1 MIEFFNVIEKSINE
15 YESSKDLK
23 DIVEDY
29 SYLVETDDLKS
40 DDILNENLS
49 AAINL
54 FKILS
59 PTDNN
64 KEYLDNFEKSL
75 KLKIRSNYS
84 KPLKVLT

>member
-1 MIEFFNVIEKSINE
+1 VIEKSINE
-15 YESSKDLK
+15 FESTEKDLK

-59 PTDNN
+59 PNDNN
-64 KEYLDNFEKSL
+64 
-75 KLKIRSNYS
+75 
-84 KPLKVLT
+84 

>member
-1 MIEFFNVIEKSINE
+1 LIEFFNVIEKSINE
-15 YESSKDLK
+15 FESTEKDLK

-59 PTDNN
+59 PNDNN
-64 KEYLDNFEKSL
+64 
-75 KLKIRSNYS
+75 
-84 KPLKVLT
+84 

>member
-1 MIEFFNVIEKSINE
+1 MIEKSINE
-15 YESSKDLK
+15 FESTEKDLK

-59 PTDNN
+59 PNDNN
-64 KEYLDNFEKSL
+64 
-75 KLKIRSNYS
+75 
-84 KPLKVLT
+84 

>member
-15 YESSKDLK
+15 FESTEKDLK

-59 PTDNN
+59 PNDNN
-64 KEYLDNFEKSL
+64 
-75 KLKIRSNYS
+75 
-84 KPLKVLT
+84 